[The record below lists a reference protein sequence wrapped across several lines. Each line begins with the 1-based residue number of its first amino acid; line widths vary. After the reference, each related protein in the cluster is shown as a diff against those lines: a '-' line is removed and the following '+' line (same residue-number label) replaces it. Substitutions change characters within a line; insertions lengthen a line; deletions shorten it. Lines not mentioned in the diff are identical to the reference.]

1 MVAHV
6 ILKTYSL
13 FTEAFSYAVPFP
25 LQQRMQDGM
34 LVRVPFRSRT
44 EKGIVVD
51 IVDSAPLPHYKE
63 IIDIIGDAPV
73 LFDYQIRTA
82 KWTADYYV
90 CPLYK
95 AIDLFLPKYVWEEK
109 QENWVERS
117 YELSLGDTRPK
128 GGKEKKVV
136 SSITQKISIIDLR
149 QKMPEVSM
157 AYIVKLAEKGIL
169 HMQEGDIFPPYFKSY
184 RLQDIAVVQEKGL
197 KKLTAPQQGILDV
210 LHHKGERTFLLH
222 GVTGSGKTEIYLHM
236 AYEQYKQGKQS
247 LILVPEIALTPQLIA
262 YFFRVFGKNISVVHS
277 QLSDGERFTEW
288 VRIKRKESFVIIG
301 SRSALFYP
309 FSHLGLIVMDE
320 EHEWTY
326 KNDQSPRY
334 HTREVA
340 KYLSSLLHI
349 PLILGS
355 ATPDIESYEYA
366 KRGEYI
372 LLELPDKIQHPH
384 SA

>member
-1 MVAHV
+1 MVANI

-25 LQQRMQDGM
+25 WQQRIQPGM
-34 LVRVPFRSRT
+34 LVHVPFRSRT
-44 EKGIVVD
+44 EKGIIVD

-63 IIDIIGDAPV
+63 IIDVIGDSPV
-73 LFDYQIRTA
+73 LFDYQIKTA

-95 AIDLFLPKYVWEEK
+95 VIDLFLPKYVWEEK
-109 QENWVERS
+109 QEHWVERS
-117 YELSLGDTRPK
+117 YELFIGEKKPK
-128 GGKEKKVV
+128 GEKEKKVV
-136 SSITQKISIIDLR
+136 VHIASGISFADLQ
-149 QKMPEVSM
+149 QKMPDITLSYV
-157 AYIVKLAEKGIL
+157 IKLAQKGIVHL
-169 HMQEGDIFPPYFKSY
+169 VPGDIIPPYFKNY
-184 RLQDIAVVQEKGL
+184 TLHDIAVIQEKGL
-197 KKLTAPQQGILDV
+197 KTLTPAQQKVIDRI
-210 LHHKGERTFLLH
+210 HQERPKIFLLH
-222 GVTGSGKTEIYLHM
+222 GVTGSGKTEVYLHLS
-236 AYEQYKQGKQS
+236 YEQYQQGKQS

-262 YFFRVFGKNISVVHS
+262 YFFKVFGKHISVVHS

-309 FSHLGLIVMDE
+309 FSDLGLIVMDE

-340 KYLSSLLHI
+340 KYLSALLHI

-366 KRGEYI
+366 QRGEYI

-384 SA
+384 AA